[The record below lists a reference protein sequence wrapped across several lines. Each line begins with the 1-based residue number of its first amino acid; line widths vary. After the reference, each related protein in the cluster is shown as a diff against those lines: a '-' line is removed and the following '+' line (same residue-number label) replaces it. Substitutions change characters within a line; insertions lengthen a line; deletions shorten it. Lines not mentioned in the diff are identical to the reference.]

1 MMQQEKTKSLT
12 GVQKADGYLSGPNWV
27 VLSKSIQTHS
37 PLEEDS
43 AVILLSPFRAYQE
56 DSSTNGTCVNSL
68 LVKNNTS
75 PPLKH
80 NDIIDLDRENEK
92 YVFQHPASPAEIS
105 DEQLCRLADSL
116 LSGVEVVPNITEP
129 STEDGPP
136 PNKQINL
143 DHSTNDRNSAIDAS
157 VVEVLITPTTDKDTS
172 IVDLTNDSLRKS
184 INKDGPPPN
193 KQIKLDHSTNDRNSA
208 QDTSVV
214 EVLISPTTDKDTSI
228 VDLTNDSLRKSI
240 NSKNVEPEIV
250 AGPSKIPDES
260 LPKVE
265 ESKTYAD
272 VEDMEDEILC
282 PICSEMYVKAVTLG
296 CSHTFC
302 KFCIEMWK
310 KKKMVCPIC
319 RTKITSLVSTL
330 VLDNLIEKES
340 YDPNTGMQHNTR
352 NQSIIELS
360 SSSSTELDS
369 DYDDDE
375 DTDNWRDDYDEDNW
389 YEQGDTGGAY
399 YGGYG
404 HCFSCGRRGHWSN
417 GCPYR

>member
-1 MMQQEKTKSLT
+1 M
-12 GVQKADGYLSGPNWV
+12 
-27 VLSKSIQTHS
+27 
-37 PLEEDS
+37 
-43 AVILLSPFRAYQE
+43 
-56 DSSTNGTCVNSL
+56 
-68 LVKNNTS
+68 
-75 PPLKH
+75 
-80 NDIIDLDRENEK
+80 
-92 YVFQHPASPAEIS
+92 
-105 DEQLCRLADSL
+105 
-116 LSGVEVVPNITEP
+116 
-129 STEDGPP
+129 
-136 PNKQINL
+136 
-143 DHSTNDRNSAIDAS
+143 
-157 VVEVLITPTTDKDTS
+157 
-172 IVDLTNDSLRKS
+172 
-184 INKDGPPPN
+184 
-193 KQIKLDHSTNDRNSA
+193 
-208 QDTSVV
+208 
-214 EVLISPTTDKDTSI
+214 
-228 VDLTNDSLRKSI
+228 
-240 NSKNVEPEIV
+240 
-250 AGPSKIPDES
+250 
-260 LPKVE
+260 
-265 ESKTYAD
+265 
-272 VEDMEDEILC
+272 DMEDEILC